1 MVKTPIITDGQMK
14 LLSLVK
20 KSGLRFRTFDPKET
34 SRLSL
39 QDAFREVKSSLGI
52 IAHLL
57 SPMRHGSLVHNARS
71 AFMAG
76 LAMSSGQAV
85 CIIQEGSEQRPI
97 DYRDLVLPYTDPNQ
111 IQALV
116 TPFIR
121 QIFDGIQS
129 TRFIPITLP
138 LRALETLD
146 FGDVA
151 AENEIKALDYYF
163 VPTAQ
168 YNEARRGHARLIV
181 GRKGTGKTAIFYG
194 LRRAYWTSQ
203 DQLVLDLKPEGH
215 QFTKLREAV
224 LSTLSKG
231 LQEHVLSAFWTY
243 VLLMEIANKILRD
256 DGRYA
261 IRNNQR
267 ARAFEEIRLAHGGN
281 PSMEEADFSE
291 RLLNVVDKL
300 ADTTDTSVF
309 GNESSERLT
318 GLLYQQEIRNLSSK
332 LGTYLRG
339 KKGVWLLIDN
349 LDKGWP
355 VNGAETEDIMILRS
369 LLESTRKLQRSFSKD
384 NIEFNTVVF
393 IRNDIYEHLLK
404 ETSDK
409 GKDTAVLLEWT
420 DLEALKQLVYRRMLT
435 SVQQESTFE
444 SLWLS
449 FFQAHVEGEES
460 FSYIVNRTMMRPRDI
475 LRLLRECVNV
485 AVNRGHEKV
494 SESDVIQ
501 AEKRYSEDQL
511 QEISFELKDI
521 SPEYGD
527 VIYGFIGC
535 LTTLDREE
543 LRDRLRL
550 MAVPDASCAHVE
562 GLLLWFGFLGVMNSD
577 GEERYSYSYQY
588 GVDRMLREACTNPT
602 FVIHPAFRS
611 ALGCK

>member
-1 MVKTPIITDGQMK
+1 VVKTPIITDGQMK